1 MKIIRKKI
9 EDNICDYIVNNH
21 QKPLVSVTVGVKE
34 DALVLEYN

>member
-1 MKIIRKKI
+1 MRIIRKEI

-21 QKPLVSVTVGVKE
+21 QKQLASVIVGVKE